1 MNIVLTSTNT
11 TTIVLPLV
19 FLFWANVC
27 VYVLH
32 VFEETVIPEVFVEKV
47 RRLYFPKYNWK
58 KFFGFNTFLIL
69 LNIFAVVVF
78 ESSHGS
84 WIIFPLALMFERV
97 LNGLYHLVETINTK
111 KYSSGLLTSV
121 ITWILMYLLVRY
133 SFLKGQIS
141 STDFL
146 TSIIIG
152 LLITIIMIV
161 PMVTGIYKMMK

>member
-1 MNIVLTSTNT
+1 MNIVFTSINT
-11 TTIVLPLV
+11 TTIVLPIV

-32 VFEETVIPEVFVEKV
+32 IFEETVIPEVFVEKV

-69 LNIFAVVVF
+69 LNIFAIVLF
-78 ESSHGS
+78 ESSHGT
-84 WIIFPLALMFERV
+84 WIIFPLALMSERAF
-97 LNGLYHLVETINTK
+97 NGLYHLAETIKTK

-121 ITWILMYLLVRY
+121 ITWILMYLVIRY
-133 SFLKGQIS
+133 SFLKGQIN

-152 LLITIIMIV
+152 FLITIIMIV
-161 PMVTGIYKMMK
+161 PMVTGIFKKMK